1 MARKSG
7 KGINK
12 FLNFIGLV
20 DDGDPRDTYGEEYQS
35 DNYGRQDAYAPQRN
49 TSRARAPQQEISQ
62 RRSSYEPTRAPRMNR
77 TAAYSGRFDD
87 SRSAYAQRGTN
98 GRGQMRSYGNDRS
111 AAGYDYSPRRTTSRF
126 GTFDERTNRYEEAE
140 PARNPENLP
149 QVRTPNRD
157 SRSRTVMYSLHAL
170 TDCPEVIDN
179 LIRNNTVILTME
191 DLDETTRQRS
201 VDTLSGAV
209 FALHAT
215 IRKASQNTYLIAP
228 QSVEVND
235 SYETDRRF

>member
-1 MARKSG
+1 M
-7 KGINK
+7 
-12 FLNFIGLV
+12 
-20 DDGDPRDTYGEEYQS
+20 
-35 DNYGRQDAYAPQRN
+35 
-49 TSRARAPQQEISQ
+49 
-62 RRSSYEPTRAPRMNR
+62 
-77 TAAYSGRFDD
+77 
-87 SRSAYAQRGTN
+87 
-98 GRGQMRSYGNDRS
+98 
-111 AAGYDYSPRRTTSRF
+111 TTSRF
-126 GTFDERTNRYEEAE
+126 GTFDERTNRYGEAE

-149 QVRTPNRD
+149 QVRTPGRD
-157 SRSRTVMYSLHAL
+157 VRSRTVMYSLHAL

>member
-7 KGINK
+7 KGVNK

-49 TSRARAPQQEISQ
+49 TSRARAPRQDLSQ

-77 TAAYSGRFDD
+77 TASYSGRFDD
-87 SRSAYAQRGTN
+87 SRAYAQRG
-98 GRGQMRSYGNDRS
+98 QSRSYGSDRS
-111 AAGYDYSPRRTTSRF
+111 AAGYDYSPRATASRF
-126 GTFDERTNRYEEAE
+126 GTFNERTNRYEEAE
-140 PARNPENLP
+140 PARDSENLP
-149 QVRTPNRD
+149 QVRGQGRD
-157 SRSRTVMYSLHAL
+157 TRSRTVMYSLHAL

-235 SYETDRRF
+235 SYEMDRRY

>member
-7 KGINK
+7 KGVNK

-111 AAGYDYSPRRTTSRF
+111 AAGYD
-126 GTFDERTNRYEEAE
+126 
-140 PARNPENLP
+140 
-149 QVRTPNRD
+149 
-157 SRSRTVMYSLHAL
+157 
-170 TDCPEVIDN
+170 
-179 LIRNNTVILTME
+179 
-191 DLDETTRQRS
+191 
-201 VDTLSGAV
+201 
-209 FALHAT
+209 
-215 IRKASQNTYLIAP
+215 
-228 QSVEVND
+228 
-235 SYETDRRF
+235 

>member
-1 MARKSG
+1 
-7 KGINK
+7 
-12 FLNFIGLV
+12 
-20 DDGDPRDTYGEEYQS
+20 
-35 DNYGRQDAYAPQRN
+35 
-49 TSRARAPQQEISQ
+49 
-62 RRSSYEPTRAPRMNR
+62 MNR
-77 TAAYSGRFDD
+77 TSAYSGRFDD
-87 SRSAYAQRGTN
+87 SRGAYAQRGT
-98 GRGQMRSYGNDRS
+98 GVRGQMRSYGNDRS
-111 AAGYDYSPRRTTSRF
+111 AAGYDYSPRTTVSRF
-126 GTFDERTNRYEEAE
+126 GTYDERTNRYEEAE

-157 SRSRTVMYSLHAL
+157 ARSRTVMYSLHAL

-191 DLDETTRQRS
+191 DLDKETRQRS

-215 IRKASQNTYLIAP
+215 IRKASENTYLIAP